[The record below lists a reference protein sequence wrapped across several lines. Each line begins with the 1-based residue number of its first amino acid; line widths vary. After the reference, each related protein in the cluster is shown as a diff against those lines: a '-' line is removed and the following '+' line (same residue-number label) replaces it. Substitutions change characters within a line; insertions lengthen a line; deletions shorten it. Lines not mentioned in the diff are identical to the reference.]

1 MGYAGNIVKTAR
13 LPVLHVCM
21 KHADRYGYDRGVRG
35 DRMKN
40 TENEVQKIRE
50 AYHFLNRQMQK
61 FEQTT
66 ELQLAID
73 QLMEG
78 IGEYFSADTVQLYK
92 REEGLYTLA
101 SIWPELNPKID
112 NWIRKTIRAIN
123 GQGNPCVCIF
133 DGEAEHEGDTLYAL
147 PLLDG
152 EKIIAL
158 LAIANPRKD
167 QVELLME
174 ITDMLDNWLANRL
187 AKRDYLN
194 RDNRIQKLLSGLG
207 NDYTAVYMIN
217 LDTDTFEIII
227 NQQSNNVAKEQKF
240 NDFSTYLDN
249 YADKYV
255 LEESKE
261 EMKRVLRYNYL
272 KKHFETK
279 SDFYFRFHTELNSI
293 GQSYFEAHAVR
304 QYEHNGHFVVI
315 GFRCVDELVK
325 KEMEYQRE
333 LDRAYRDARQQLD
346 VISSSIQGGIKI
358 SYDDPFYTFKYVSRQ
373 YASMLGYDSVEE
385 LIEASG
391 GTIIGIAHPDDV
403 ENGIAEALEQYSKSD
418 NYAITYRMK
427 CKDGTWKYIEDH
439 GHKVKTASG
448 EIEHWNLILDKNELM
463 QKTIELESE
472 RRANRAKN
480 EFLSRMSHDIRTPL
494 NGIIG
499 LLEYADRHPD
509 DLKGLMVNRK
519 KAHVAANHLLSLIN
533 DVLELNKLDN
543 GSVELVTEPFNFMD
557 LMHDVKTIS
566 DLRAAEDGVSV
577 FMEDSYFN
585 VKDPYVFGSSL
596 HIKQVFIN
604 IMTNAIKYNK
614 QGGSVWCKV
623 SEKDL
628 GDGKIAFTV
637 RITDSGIGMSEEF
650 LENIY
655 EPFSQE
661 NYDVKSV
668 YFGTGLGMPIVKN
681 LVDRMGGTISIN
693 SRINMGTSVEVTL
706 PFRKARRS
714 DLPPKIEINEKQD
727 LTGIKV
733 LLVEDNDLNM
743 EIARCMLEDENMIVT
758 EAWNGA
764 DAVRVFANCKPGTFD
779 VILMDIMMPVMDG
792 LKATEKIRAL
802 DREDAKTVPIFAM
815 TANAFSEDVKKAKRA
830 GMNEHI
836 AKPIKMKELMAQIS
850 QYCTKA

>member
-1 MGYAGNIVKTAR
+1 MKKWIGKIRRAGKDLDIE
-13 LPVLHVCM
+13 
-21 KHADRYGYDRGVRG
+21 GVR
-35 DRMKN
+35 DSRMENTKN
-40 TENEVQKIRE
+40 DAQKIRD
-50 AYHFLNRQMQK
+50 AYRFLNRQMQK

-73 QLMEG
+73 HLMEG
-78 IGEYFSADTVQLYK
+78 LGEHFSADTVQLYK
-92 REEGLYTLA
+92 REEGRYILA
-101 SIWPELNPKID
+101 SIWRDLNPKID
-112 NWIRKTIRAIN
+112 HWIRKTIRETD
-123 GQGNPCVCIF
+123 GQDCSGIRMF
-133 DGEAEHEGDTLYAL
+133 DGEGEHEGDKLFAL
-147 PLLDG
+147 PLLDNG
-152 EKIIAL
+152 KIIAL
-158 LAIANPRKD
+158 LAIANPKED
-167 QVELLME
+167 QVESLIE
-174 ITDMLDNWLANRL
+174 IADMLDGWFANRL

-194 RDNRIQKLLSGLG
+194 RDNRVQKLLSGLG

-227 NQQSNNVAKEQKF
+227 NQQSNNVARVQKF

-255 LEESKE
+255 LEESRE

-272 KKHFETK
+272 KKHFETNG
-279 SDFYFRFHTELNSI
+279 DFYFRFHTELNSI

-315 GFRCVDELVK
+315 GFRCVDELVR
-325 KEMEYQRE
+325 KEKEYQRE
-333 LDRAYRDARQQLD
+333 LDLAYKNAQQQLD
-346 VISSSIQGGIKI
+346 VIASSIQGGIKI
-358 SYDDPFYTFKYVSRQ
+358 SYDDPFYTFKYVSKQ

-385 LIEASG
+385 LMETSG

-403 ENGIAEALEQYSKSD
+403 EHGIADALEQYSKSD
-418 NYAITYRMK
+418 SYAITYRMK
-427 CKDGTWKYIEDH
+427 CKDGSWKYIEDH
-439 GHKVKTASG
+439 GHKVINANG
-448 EIEHWNLILDKNELM
+448 EVEHWNLILDKNELM
-463 QKTIELESE
+463 QKTIELESAK
-472 RRANRAKN
+472 RANQAKN
-480 EFLSRMSHDIRTPL
+480 DFLSRMSHDIRTPL

-499 LLEYADRHPD
+499 LLEYADRHPE

-543 GSVELVTEPFNFMD
+543 GTVKLVTEPFNFID

-566 DLRAAEDGVSV
+566 DMRASEEGVSV

-596 HIKQVFIN
+596 HVKQIFIN

-614 QGGSVWCKV
+614 NGGSVWCKV
-623 SEKDL
+623 IEKEL
-628 GDGKIAFTV
+628 GDGKIAFVV

-650 LENIY
+650 LQSIY

-681 LVDRMGGTISIN
+681 LVDRMGGTITIN
-693 SRINMGTSVEVTL
+693 SRLNMGTSVEVML
-706 PFRKARRS
+706 PFQKARRS
-714 DLPPKIEINEKQD
+714 DLPPKMELNQNHD
-727 LTGIKV
+727 LTGVRV

-743 EIARCMLEDENMIVT
+743 EIARCMLEDENMVVT
-758 EAWNGA
+758 EAGNGL
-764 DAVRVFANCKPGTFD
+764 DAVKAFENCAPGTFD

-792 LKATEKIRAL
+792 LKATEMIRNL
-802 DREDAKTVPIFAM
+802 DREDAKTIPIFAM
-815 TANAFSEDVKKAKRA
+815 TANAFSEDVESAKRA

-836 AKPIKMKELMAQIS
+836 AKPIRMKELMTQIAR
-850 QYCTKA
+850 YCK

>member
-1 MGYAGNIVKTAR
+1 ME
-13 LPVLHVCM
+13 
-21 KHADRYGYDRGVRG
+21 
-35 DRMKN
+35 N
-40 TENEVQKIRE
+40 TKDDAQKIRDV
-50 AYHFLNRQMQK
+50 YHFLNRQMQQ
-61 FEQTT
+61 FERTA

-73 QLMEG
+73 HLMEG
-78 IGEYFSADTVQLYK
+78 LGEYFSADTVQLYK

-101 SIWPELNPKID
+101 SIWPALNPKVD
-112 NWIRKTIRAIN
+112 CWIRKTIRETD
-123 GQGNPCVCIF
+123 GQGTSGIRMF
-133 DGEAEHEGDTLYAL
+133 DGEGEHEGDRLFAF
-147 PLLDG
+147 PLLDNG
-152 EKIIAL
+152 KVIAL
-158 LAIANPRKD
+158 LAIANPREDK
-167 QVELLME
+167 VRLLLE
-174 ITDMLDNWLANRL
+174 IADMLDGWFANRL

-194 RDNRIQKLLSGLG
+194 RDNRVQKLLSGLG

-227 NQQSNNVAKEQKF
+227 NKQSNNVAREQKF

-249 YADKYV
+249 YANKYV
-255 LEESKE
+255 LEESRE
-261 EMKRVLRYNYL
+261 EMKRVLRFNYL
-272 KKHFETK
+272 KKHFETN

-304 QYEHNGHFVVI
+304 QYENNGHFVVI
-315 GFRCVDELVK
+315 GFRCVDALVK

-333 LDRAYRDARQQLD
+333 LDLAYKNAQQQLD
-346 VISSSIQGGIKI
+346 VIASSIQGGIKI
-358 SYDDPFYTFKYVSRQ
+358 SYDDPFYTFKYVSKQ

-385 LIEASG
+385 LMETSG

-403 ENGIAEALEQYSKSD
+403 EHGIAEALEQYSHSD
-418 NYAITYRMK
+418 SYAITYRMK

-439 GHKVKTASG
+439 GHKVRNANG
-448 EIEHWNLILDKNELM
+448 EVEHWNLILDKNELM
-463 QKTIELESE
+463 QKTIELESAK
-472 RRANRAKN
+472 RANQAKN

-509 DLKGLMVNRK
+509 DVKGLMVNRK

-533 DVLELNKLDN
+533 DILELNKLDN
-543 GSVELVTEPFNFMD
+543 GTVELVTEPFNFID

-566 DLRAAEDGVSV
+566 DMRAAEEGVSV

-585 VKDPYVFGSSL
+585 IRDPYVFGSSL
-596 HIKQVFIN
+596 HVKQIFIN

-614 QGGSVWCKV
+614 AGGSVWCRI
-623 SEKDL
+623 SEEEL
-628 GDGKIAFTV
+628 EDGKITFTV

-650 LENIY
+650 LQNIY

-681 LVDRMGGTISIN
+681 LVDRMGGSISIN
-693 SRINMGTSVEVTL
+693 SKVNMGTSVEVTI

-714 DLPPKIEINEKQD
+714 DLPPKMELNENHD
-727 LTGIKV
+727 LTGVKV

-743 EIARCMLEDENMIVT
+743 EIARCMLEDENMAVT
-758 EAWNGA
+758 EAWNGE
-764 DAVRVFANCKPGTFD
+764 DAVRVFENCAPGTFD

-792 LKATEKIRAL
+792 LKATEVIRSL
-802 DREDAKTVPIFAM
+802 EREDAKTIPIFAM
-815 TANAFSEDVKKAKRA
+815 TANAFSEDVESAKRA

-836 AKPIKMKELMAQIS
+836 AKPIRMKDLMAKIS
-850 QYCTKA
+850 RYCK

>member
-1 MGYAGNIVKTAR
+1 MKKWIGKIRRAGKDLDIE
-13 LPVLHVCM
+13 
-21 KHADRYGYDRGVRG
+21 GVR
-35 DRMKN
+35 DSRMENTKN
-40 TENEVQKIRE
+40 DAQKIRD
-50 AYHFLNRQMQK
+50 AYRFLNRQMQK

-73 QLMEG
+73 HLMEG
-78 IGEYFSADTVQLYK
+78 LGEHFSADTVQLYK
-92 REEGLYTLA
+92 REEGRYILA
-101 SIWPELNPKID
+101 SIWRDLNPKID
-112 NWIRKTIRAIN
+112 HWIRKTIRETD
-123 GQGNPCVCIF
+123 GQDCSGIRMF
-133 DGEAEHEGDTLYAL
+133 DGEGEHEGDKLFAL
-147 PLLDG
+147 PLLDNG
-152 EKIIAL
+152 KIIAL
-158 LAIANPRKD
+158 LAIANPKED
-167 QVELLME
+167 QVESLIE
-174 ITDMLDNWLANRL
+174 IADMLDGWFANRL

-194 RDNRIQKLLSGLG
+194 RDNRVQKLLSGLG

-227 NQQSNNVAKEQKF
+227 NQQSNNVARVQKF

-255 LEESKE
+255 LEESRE

-272 KKHFETK
+272 KKHFETNG
-279 SDFYFRFHTELNSI
+279 DFYFRFHTELNSI

-315 GFRCVDELVK
+315 GFRCVDELVR
-325 KEMEYQRE
+325 KEKEYQRE
-333 LDRAYRDARQQLD
+333 LDLAYKNAQQQLD
-346 VISSSIQGGIKI
+346 VIASSIQGGIKI
-358 SYDDPFYTFKYVSRQ
+358 SYDDPFYTFKYVSKQ

-385 LIEASG
+385 LMETSG

-403 ENGIAEALEQYSKSD
+403 EHGIADALEQYSKSD
-418 NYAITYRMK
+418 SYAITYRMK
-427 CKDGTWKYIEDH
+427 CKDGSWKYIEDH
-439 GHKVKTASG
+439 GHKVINANG
-448 EIEHWNLILDKNELM
+448 EVEHWNLILDKNELM
-463 QKTIELESE
+463 QKTIELESAK
-472 RRANRAKN
+472 RANQAKN
-480 EFLSRMSHDIRTPL
+480 DFLSRMSHDIRTPL

-499 LLEYADRHPD
+499 LLEYADRHPE

-543 GSVELVTEPFNFMD
+543 GTVKLVTEPFNFID

-566 DLRAAEDGVSV
+566 DMRASEEGVSV

-596 HIKQVFIN
+596 HVKQIFIN

-614 QGGSVWCKV
+614 NGGSVWCKV
-623 SEKDL
+623 IEKEL
-628 GDGKIAFTV
+628 GDGKIAFVV

-650 LENIY
+650 LQSIY

-681 LVDRMGGTISIN
+681 LVDRMGGTITIN
-693 SRINMGTSVEVTL
+693 SRLNMGTSVEVML
-706 PFRKARRS
+706 PFQKARRS
-714 DLPPKIEINEKQD
+714 DLPPKMELNQNHD
-727 LTGIKV
+727 LTGVRV

-743 EIARCMLEDENMIVT
+743 EIARCMLEDENMVVT
-758 EAWNGA
+758 EAGNGL
-764 DAVRVFANCKPGTFD
+764 DAVKAFENCAPGTFD

-792 LKATEKIRAL
+792 LKATEMIRSL
-802 DREDAKTVPIFAM
+802 DREDAKTIPIFAM
-815 TANAFSEDVKKAKRA
+815 TANAFSEDVESAKRA

-836 AKPIKMKELMAQIS
+836 AKPIRMKELMTQIAR
-850 QYCTKA
+850 YCK

>member
-1 MGYAGNIVKTAR
+1 MENT
-13 LPVLHVCM
+13 
-21 KHADRYGYDRGVRG
+21 
-35 DRMKN
+35 KN
-40 TENEVQKIRE
+40 DVQKIRD
-50 AYHFLNRQMQK
+50 AYRFLNRQMQK

-73 QLMEG
+73 HLMEG
-78 IGEYFSADTVQLYK
+78 LGEHFSADTVQLYK
-92 REEGLYTLA
+92 REEGRYILA
-101 SIWPELNPKID
+101 SIWRDLNPKID
-112 NWIRKTIRAIN
+112 HWIRKTIRETD
-123 GQGNPCVCIF
+123 GQDCSGIRMF
-133 DGEAEHEGDTLYAL
+133 DGEGEHEGDKLFAL
-147 PLLDG
+147 PLLDNG
-152 EKIIAL
+152 KIIAL
-158 LAIANPRKD
+158 LAIANPKED
-167 QVELLME
+167 QVESLIE
-174 ITDMLDNWLANRL
+174 IADMLDGWFANRL

-194 RDNRIQKLLSGLG
+194 RDNRVQKLLSGLG

-227 NQQSNNVAKEQKF
+227 NQQSNNVARVQKF

-255 LEESKE
+255 LEESRE

-272 KKHFETK
+272 KKHFETNG
-279 SDFYFRFHTELNSI
+279 DFYFRFHTELNSI

-315 GFRCVDELVK
+315 GFRCVDELVR
-325 KEMEYQRE
+325 KEKEYQRE
-333 LDRAYRDARQQLD
+333 LDLAYKNAQQQLD
-346 VISSSIQGGIKI
+346 VIASSIQGGIKI
-358 SYDDPFYTFKYVSRQ
+358 SYDDPFYTFKYVSKQ

-385 LIEASG
+385 LMETSG

-403 ENGIAEALEQYSKSD
+403 EHGIADALEQYSKSD
-418 NYAITYRMK
+418 SYAITYRMK
-427 CKDGTWKYIEDH
+427 CKDGSWKYIEDH
-439 GHKVKTASG
+439 GHKVINVNG
-448 EIEHWNLILDKNELM
+448 EVEHWNLILDKNELM
-463 QKTIELESE
+463 QKTIELESAK
-472 RRANRAKN
+472 RANQAKN
-480 EFLSRMSHDIRTPL
+480 DFLSRMSHDIRTPL

-499 LLEYADRHPD
+499 LLEYADRHPE

-543 GSVELVTEPFNFMD
+543 GTVKLVTEPFNFID

-566 DLRAAEDGVSV
+566 DMRASEEGVSV

-596 HIKQVFIN
+596 HVKQIFIN

-614 QGGSVWCKV
+614 NGGSVWCKV
-623 SEKDL
+623 IEKEL
-628 GDGKIAFTV
+628 GDGKIAFVV

-650 LENIY
+650 LQSIY

-681 LVDRMGGTISIN
+681 LVDRMGGTITIN
-693 SRINMGTSVEVTL
+693 SRLNMGTSVEVML
-706 PFRKARRS
+706 PFQKARRS
-714 DLPPKIEINEKQD
+714 DLPPKMELNQNHD
-727 LTGIKV
+727 LTGVRV

-743 EIARCMLEDENMIVT
+743 EIARCMLEDENMVVT
-758 EAWNGA
+758 EAGNGL
-764 DAVRVFANCKPGTFD
+764 DAVKAFENCAPGTFD

-792 LKATEKIRAL
+792 LKATEMIRSL
-802 DREDAKTVPIFAM
+802 DREDAKTIPIFAM
-815 TANAFSEDVKKAKRA
+815 TANAFSEDVESAKRV

-836 AKPIKMKELMAQIS
+836 AKPIRMKELMTQIAR
-850 QYCTKA
+850 YCK